1 MGYRV
6 SFAPWAG
13 PCWFIALQGGRSVTT
28 VVLVANEAA
37 DLPAKAA
44 DSKTINSNVPALL
57 L

>member
-1 MGYRV
+1 VTKVV
-6 SFAPWAG
+6 SA
-13 PCWFIALQGGRSVTT
+13 V
-28 VVLVANEAA
+28 NEAA